1 MIACLAAWGL
11 WGPVAA
17 ADAVPEPAASPVS
30 QQEAIYRD
38 FLQSVSDLWFLL
50 SGIGNEAEADSQ
62 APAFTDLVRR
72 ICILDEQLSATS
84 TNSGLT
90 VEVEAEVHENAE
102 KAEAAETLEQ
112 LQIRIMV
119 SYDDVLAEFL
129 GLCRRRCYGSEK
141 LKRAFIE
148 ASEVGMFAE
157 DTPALLETPRSLTP
171 REATAELGR
180 MKRLAEPDRAVLH
193 VLEQVEDAVGARKAV
208 SALSPI
214 FRRYRKL
221 YPAESVQ
228 EADFAEDARPQVNA
242 AFEDIAPLL
251 WGIRTELVRI
261 ASLPDYDSAAFDLFS
276 DTIEILHGELCRT
289 HRGWYPY
296 VFDSSFRTD
305 LDDASAESIPSSTAT
320 E

>member
-17 ADAVPEPAASPVS
+17 ADAVPEPAAPPVS

-72 ICILDEQLSATS
+72 ICILDEQLSAVS

-112 LQIRIMV
+112 LQIRIME
-119 SYDDVLAEFL
+119 SFDDVNAEFL
-129 GLCRRRCYGSEK
+129 GLCRLRCYGSEK
-141 LKRAFIE
+141 LMQAFAA
-148 ASEVGMFAE
+148 ASDTGMFAE
-157 DTPALLETPRSLTP
+157 ESLALLQPGRCLTEH
-171 REATAELGR
+171 EAAAELGR
-180 MKRLAEPDRAVLH
+180 MKRLEEPDRAVLH
-193 VLEQVEDAVGARKAV
+193 VLQQVKDAAGAQNAV
-208 SALSPI
+208 AALTQI

-221 YPAESVQ
+221 HPAESLQDAV
-228 EADFAEDARPQVNA
+228 FAESARAQVNT
-242 AFEDIAPLL
+242 AFEPIAPLL

-261 ASLPDYDSAAFDLFS
+261 AALPDYDGEAYDSFS
-276 DTIEILHGELCRT
+276 DALNTVYEELGAT
-289 HRGWYPY
+289 HRCWFTD
-296 VFDSSFRTD
+296 VFDASFRMD